1 MSERAS
7 SYMLCMSN
15 PSPETWKG
23 LQFTGNVLRMQV
35 ERFEAASWIQK
46 LKMGNRDN
54 GRKEESCETNM

>member
-1 MSERAS
+1 
-7 SYMLCMSN
+7 MLCMSN

-35 ERFEAASWIQK
+35 EKFEAASWIQK